1 MSTVIVSGPLA
12 NKPLNGGIA
21 WVPLSYVFGF
31 RQLGLDVHFIE
42 EIAPTAC
49 TGMDGR
55 SSTFDQS
62 INLAFFRSVV
72 ERFDLPA
79 TLVYNRGARTIGKS
93 LSELRAFVRSAD
105 FLLNISGHLATPE
118 LKNGPRRL
126 AYLDLDPG
134 YTQLWHASGDRGP
147 RLEGHDAYFTVGEN
161 VGARVCPIPTNGI
174 GWRATRPPFVRGHW
188 PVASQPDHTGFT
200 TVASWRGGF
209 GPVEFEGRTYG
220 LKAHEFRR
228 FLQLPSRLPTTFEIA
243 LDIHVADEPDRIAL
257 LEHGWQVVPP
267 REVCPDP
274 EAFRRYVHGSGAEF
288 SVAQGIYV
296 ETTSGW
302 FSDRT
307 VRYLASGRPALVQD
321 TGLAL
326 NYPTG
331 EGLVTFS
338 TLEQAVAGAADILEE
353 YERHSTAARALAE
366 ECFDSD
372 RVLARL
378 LDEAGVSP

>member
-1 MSTVIVSGPLA
+1 MTTVIVSGPLA

-21 WVPLSYVFGF
+21 WVPLSYVLGF

-42 EIAPTAC
+42 EIAPGTC

-55 SSTFDQS
+55 PSTFDRS

-79 TLVYNRGARTIGKS
+79 TLVYDGGARTIGQP
-93 LSELRAFVRSAD
+93 LAELRAFACSAD
-105 FLLNISGHLATPE
+105 LLLNISGHLSTPD
-118 LKNGPRRL
+118 LRDAPRRR

-134 YTQLWHASGDRGP
+134 YTQFWHASGELGP
-147 RLEGHDAYFTVGEN
+147 RLEGHDAYFTVGAN
-161 VGARVCPIPTNGI
+161 VGTPVCPIPTNGI
-174 GWRATRPPFVRGHW
+174 GWRATRPPFVRDHW
-188 PVASQPDHTGFT
+188 PVAPRPDHPGFT

-209 GPVEFEGRTYG
+209 GPAEFEGRTYG

-228 FLQLPSRLPTTFEIA
+228 FLELPNRSEAAFEIA
-243 LDIHVADEPDRIAL
+243 LDIHPADEPDRMAL
-257 LEHGWQVVPP
+257 LGHGWRLVLPG
-267 REVCPDP
+267 EVCPDP

-321 TGLAL
+321 TGLAR

-331 EGLVTFS
+331 EGLLTFS
-338 TLEQAVAGAADILEE
+338 TLDQAVAGADDILRDH
-353 YERHSTAARALAE
+353 ERHSTAARALAE

-378 LDEAGVSP
+378 LDQAGVSP